1 MLEIIAQLCGGIGL
15 FLIGMILMTDSLKE
29 MAGETLRVWLTK
41 FTGTPFK
48 SLCSGIGL
56 TLIVQSSTATTL
68 ATIGFVGAGVLS
80 FTQAIGVIIGANI
93 GTTSTGWMVALLG
106 VKFSIATFALPLIAL
121 GALLKLLTQGRL
133 ALFGFVLA
141 GFGLIFFGID
151 QLQIAMSGFAEQ
163 VDLSIFSYHSFGQ
176 KLFLVWIGLIMTI
189 LLQSSSAAI
198 TATLAA
204 LASTAIDLQQA
215 LLLVIGQNIGTV
227 ATAVLAVIGGSVNA
241 KRTAAVHVVFNVVSA
256 VFAFFILLPIFN
268 WAYRH
273 IQSIAAWDEVVIVA
287 AFHTLFSVMGACIFL
302 PLIHQF
308 NNLICKFLPQK
319 KSGVL
324 EILDESNLDIPS
336 VAIIAAEKVA
346 YQSLI
351 QIFEILGR
359 AFQDGVNVSPKELQQ
374 LDEVIEQLE
383 AYLEKIVV
391 PESPQDKQ
399 RLTFLLRIMVYI
411 HVLRSD
417 LEGIAYAIVIRT
429 QPQIYQVA
437 LDFLNILDHYATRP
451 DFLENNE
458 VIENFKQ
465 ELANLKQWTDENR
478 ATLREEVMQYATLN
492 RLSAARSLKL
502 LAAKRWLDR
511 LIAHTKRLSK
521 VLAEH

>member
-1 MLEIIAQLCGGIGL
+1 VLEIIAQLCGGIGL

-68 ATIGFVGAGVLS
+68 ATIGFVGAGVLK

-93 GTTSTGWMVALLG
+93 GTTSTSWIVALLG

-121 GALLKLLTQGRL
+121 GALLKLLTHGRL
-133 ALFGFVLA
+133 ALFGLVLA
-141 GFGLIFFGID
+141 GFGLIFLGID
-151 QLQIAMSGFAEQ
+151 QLQIAMSVFAEY
-163 VDLSIFSYHSFGQ
+163 VDLSILSYNSLWQ

-204 LASTAIDLQQA
+204 LASTVIDLQQA

-227 ATAVLAVIGGSVNA
+227 ATALLAVIGSSVNA
-241 KRTAAVHVVFNVVSA
+241 KRTAVVHVVFNVVSA
-256 VFAFFILLPIFN
+256 VFAFFLLIPLFN
-268 WAYRH
+268 WAHRN
-273 IQSIAAWDEVVIVA
+273 IQYIATWDEVIIVA
-287 AFHTLFSVMGACIFL
+287 AFHTSFSIIGACIFI
-302 PLIHQF
+302 PLIHQV
-308 NNLICKFLPQK
+308 NDLICKFLPEK
-319 KSGVL
+319 KSDVL
-324 EILDESNLDIPS
+324 AILDESNLDITS

-351 QIFEILGR
+351 QMFKILYR
-359 AFQDGVNVSPKELQQ
+359 AFQDGVNVSQKELQQ
-374 LDEVIEQLE
+374 LDEVIEHLE
-383 AYLEKIVV
+383 SYLEKIVV
-391 PESPQDKQ
+391 PEYQQDKQ
-399 RLTFLLRIMVYI
+399 RLTYLLRIMVYI

-417 LEGIAYAIVIRT
+417 LEGIPYALVIRT

-437 LDFLNILDHYATRP
+437 LDFLNILDHYATSLEL
-451 DFLENNE
+451 LENTE
-458 VIENFKQ
+458 KVESFKQ
-465 ELANLKQWTDENR
+465 ELANLKQWTDEHR
-478 ATLREEVMQYATLN
+478 AALRENMMQYATLN
-492 RLSAARSLKL
+492 RLNAAKSLKL

-521 VLAEH
+521 VLADR